1 MGSLQAT
8 EVLKELLGIGES
20 LSGSL
25 IVYDGL
31 AAVFRKIKVKPDPAC
46 ALCGEAP
53 RIADLSIHVGADV
66 DHCAA

>member
-8 EVLKELLGIGES
+8 EVLKELLEIGES

-31 AAVFRKIKVKPDPAC
+31 GAIFRKIKVKPDPAC
-46 ALCGEAP
+46 ALCGATAHHRRP
-53 RIADLSIHVGADV
+53 FQR
-66 DHCAA
+66 

>member
-1 MGSLQAT
+1 M
-8 EVLKELLGIGES
+8 LKELLGIGES

-46 ALCGEAP
+46 ALCGKQP
-53 RIADLSIHVGADV
+53 GIVDLSIHAGADA